1 MPVESWSPPVRID
14 AHHHFWSYTCAEYGW
29 IDDSMASIRRDFLPE
44 DLAPEI
50 RSCGVDGVISVQAR
64 QSLDETR
71 WLQMLASQHN
81 FIRAV
86 VGWVPLIAPDIHD
99 VLASMVTAGHLKG
112 VRHVLQGEPDDLYM
126 LRKDFNCGIDLLL
139 EFGLAYDILIFE
151 RQLPQTIQFVDR
163 HPLQVFVIDHIAKPR
178 IRDHAVHPWRENLR
192 SLADRPNVFCKLSG
206 MVTEANYTNWTDEDL
221 APYFDVVLDSFGPN
235 RLMFGSDWPV
245 CLVATTYRSW
255 LDFIGRRIASLSNEE
270 RDAILGRTAVNAYRL
285 LP

>member
-1 MPVESWSPPVRID
+1 
-14 AHHHFWSYTCAEYGW
+14 
-29 IDDSMASIRRDFLPE
+29 
-44 DLAPEI
+44 
-50 RSCGVDGVISVQAR
+50 
-64 QSLDETR
+64 
-71 WLQMLASQHN
+71 
-81 FIRAV
+81 
-86 VGWVPLIAPDIHD
+86 
-99 VLASMVTAGHLKG
+99 
-112 VRHVLQGEPDDLYM
+112 M

-206 MVTEANYTNWTDEDL
+206 MVTEAKYTNWTDEDL

-245 CLVATTYRSW
+245 CLVATTYRGW